1 LQKNKMTNT
10 TARIRKGSLTFEI
23 LVDMDEALKFKKG
36 ISNFIGS
43 ETDNIFTN
51 LKKGDV
57 ASKSDLEKA
66 FGTSDI
72 NEIVKIIVKQG
83 DIEVNQDHRD
93 EEKEKKIRQVVDFLA
108 RNSTNPQTGNP
119 HSPDRIRSAL
129 EQAHVNIKNTSIEE
143 QIEEILSHISPILP
157 IKIETKRIK
166 IVIPAIHTGRA
177 YGIISPY
184 KEKED
189 WMNDG
194 SLEVVVNIPA
204 GIIIDFYDKL
214 NSVTHGSIVATEMK
228 E

>member
-1 LQKNKMTNT
+1 MTNT

>member
-1 LQKNKMTNT
+1 MTNT

-23 LVDMDEALKFKKG
+23 IVDMDEALKFKKG
-36 ISNFIGS
+36 LSNFISS
-43 ETDNIFTN
+43 ESDKIFTDI
-51 LKKGDV
+51 KKGNV
-57 ASKSDLEKA
+57 ASKSELEKS
-66 FGTSDI
+66 FGTIDI
-72 NEIVKIIVKQG
+72 NEITKIIIKQG
-83 DIEVNQDHRD
+83 DVEINQEHRD

-129 EQAHVNIKNTSIEE
+129 EQAHINIKNVPIEE
-143 QIEEILSHISPILP
+143 QIEEILSHISSILP

-166 IVIPAIHTGRA
+166 ILIPAIHTGRA

-189 WMNDG
+189 WLNDG

-228 E
+228 EN

>member
-1 LQKNKMTNT
+1 MANT

-23 LVDMDEALKFKKG
+23 IVDMDEALKFKKG
-36 ISNFIGS
+36 TSNFIAP
-43 ETDNIFTN
+43 ETDKVFTD
-51 LKKGDV
+51 LKKGNV
-57 ASKSDLEKA
+57 ASKSELEKS

-72 NEIVKIIVKQG
+72 NEIAKVIVKQG
-83 DIEVNQDHRD
+83 DVEVNQEHRD

-129 EQAHVNIKNTSIEE
+129 EQAHINIKNVPIEE
-143 QIEEILSHISPILP
+143 QIEEILSHISLILP

-166 IVIPAIHTGRA
+166 ILIPAIHTGRA

-189 WMNDG
+189 WLNDG

-214 NSVTHGSIVATEMK
+214 NSVTHGSIVATEIK